1 MHPIFAIN
9 YLIPIINI
17 KKSFHLVSFPYNID
31 ELPWELNLTPVYI
44 NQPMIKL
51 VSIYTILLK
60 VAELITTF
68 K

>member
-1 MHPIFAIN
+1 M
-9 YLIPIINI
+9 
-17 KKSFHLVSFPYNID
+17 VSFPYNID